1 MNSSCLKLWI
11 ETTLILP
18 VGSQPFLD
26 LLTMIPLALFFF
38 AFVSSKD
45 FALVSKDFLL
55 AAYWSR
61 LNIKYLKFVCYLHF
75 FKELRS
81 PEEGRTQMFFKIRV
95 LRNFSMFTGKHLCCS
110 LFKIKLQALQHATLF
125 KRDFNADVSLLILRD
140 FYDQLFYRTP
150 PISAFVSRQPW
161 RQTIYLM
168 VSSKN
173 VYFQLKILKRFGK
186 LW

>member
-1 MNSSCLKLWI
+1 ML
-11 ETTLILP
+11 E
-18 VGSQPFLD
+18 F
-26 LLTMIPLALFFF
+26 
-38 AFVSSKD
+38 
-45 FALVSKDFLL
+45 
-55 AAYWSR
+55 
-61 LNIKYLKFVCYLHF
+61 
-75 FKELRS
+75 
-81 PEEGRTQMFFKIRV
+81 
-95 LRNFSMFTGKHLCCS
+95 
-110 LFKIKLQALQHATLF
+110 FKIKLQALQHATLF

-186 LW
+186 L